1 MLSVSAF
8 GWADNTS
15 SHASLPTLIIPD
27 ITKTSSNNWLLLD
40 EAEYDIQN
48 YTDQRDLSFIQNNL
62 CLPQPMLS
70 SRLHL
75 SAPRQIQD

>member
-15 SHASLPTLIIPD
+15 SHSSLPTLIIPD
-27 ITKTSSNNWLLLD
+27 ITKTSSNNCLLLD

-48 YTDQRDLSFIQNNL
+48 YADQRDFYHSFKIIYAYLNQ
-62 CLPQPMLS
+62 C
-70 SRLHL
+70 
-75 SAPRQIQD
+75 

>member
-1 MLSVSAF
+1 MLPVSAF

-48 YTDQRDLSFIQNNL
+48 YTDQRDFYHSFKIIYAYLNQ
-62 CLPQPMLS
+62 C
-70 SRLHL
+70 
-75 SAPRQIQD
+75 